1 MNTVVFTLGELDVTS
16 FALGGIGVAL
26 FLLPLLCGIVWLRR
40 RVRLQSK
47 AQTLSAT
54 NPSPTTRSRSE
65 SAERIATALTR
76 ATRAVSQERARVGT
90 GSVKY
95 DTLAENS
102 DDGGHRKTR
111 NPNISFTQELTTA
124 RL

>member
-1 MNTVVFTLGELDVTS
+1 MYRS
-16 FALGGIGVAL
+16 L
-26 FLLPLLCGIVWLRR
+26 FLLPLLCGLVWLRR
-40 RVRLQSK
+40 RVRLHSK

-90 GSVKY
+90 GSIRY

-102 DDGGHRKTR
+102 DEGAYRTAR
-111 NPNISFTQELTTA
+111 NVSFTLELTTA
-124 RL
+124 HL